1 VHLSHSARRL
11 VGVLAAVAALTAVP
25 ATAQA
30 GTPAAP
36 STSPAAS
43 RVHYLTMARAHCYW
57 LPTGAAKRALPVGCA
72 RRHQVQVAAVVHGG
86 WGRTHPS
93 RAARLA
99 ASRRVCRPRIIAYA
113 GTSAAWV
120 AFFPDA
126 GAEANRYGDRVICAV
141 ARLRRD
147 GSLAIRR
154 GSAHT

>member
-1 VHLSHSARRL
+1 VHLSHSARQL

-30 GTPAAP
+30 GTPSATSAP
-36 STSPAAS
+36 RAAS
-43 RVHYLTMARAHCYW
+43 RVFYLTMARAHCYR
-57 LPTGAAKRALPVGCA
+57 LPTGAAKRALPVRCA
-72 RRHQVQVAAVVHGG
+72 RRHQVEVAAVGHGG

-113 GTSAAWV
+113 GPSAAWV

-126 GAEANRYGDRVICAV
+126 GAEARRFGDRVVCAV

-147 GSLAIRR
+147 GSLATRS
-154 GSAHT
+154 GSARN